1 VCGARHSLVNG
12 ATLPQRGAG
21 SRTRGLT
28 FMTIVFA
35 PGGYRYIPAVFQY
48 SGGVAAEPG
57 YEIRRVR
64 FHQPVPLAQGFV
76 RIQQAIREAGRPLTA
91 FCACEL
97 RSPAPFTEDGFRA
110 FNEIYAGTL
119 RQWGVMQGDINPVA
133 RSNVC
138 PEVDPPAEPS
148 FHAFCFT
155 VEAKGRLPTF
165 VVAGS
170 GETQEGKGNY
180 RDYTV
185 RFGETSPDAIR
196 EKARFVLGEMER
208 RLSLLGFAWADTTA
222 TQVYT
227 VHDPHPFLADEIVR
241 RHAAR
246 AGLTWHYARPP
257 VRGLEYEMD
266 CRAIVDE
273 RVMD

>member
-1 VCGARHSLVNG
+1 MSTV
-12 ATLPQRGAG
+12 
-21 SRTRGLT
+21 
-28 FMTIVFA
+28 VFA
-35 PGGYRYIPAVFQY
+35 AGGYRSIPAVFQY

-57 YEIRRVR
+57 FKIVRVG
-64 FHQPVPLAQGFV
+64 FHRPVPLSAGFA
-76 RIQQAIREAGRPLTA
+76 RIEAAIRAAGRPLTA

-119 RQWGVMQGDINPVA
+119 RQWGVMQGDANPVA

-138 PEVDPPAEPS
+138 PEIDPPGEPS

-155 VEAKGRLPTF
+155 VAATGAMPTF

-170 GETQEGKGNY
+170 GEATEGKGNY
-180 RDYTV
+180 RDHTV
-185 RFGETSPDAIR
+185 RPGETSPDAIA

-208 RLSLLGFAWADTTA
+208 RLGLLGFGWNDTTA

-227 VHDPHPFLADEIVR
+227 MHDLHPFLGEEIVR
-241 RHAAR
+241 RGAAR
-246 AGLTWHYARPP
+246 AGLIWHYARPP

-266 CRAIVDE
+266 CRAVEDE
-273 RVMD
+273 RVI